1 MKRNKKLLVS
11 FLALNAILT
20 SYAQAETVQSARYER
35 MYNSIVK
42 NIEKG
47 SSNEQTYQTIQRI
60 LNQKNK
66 ELKDLYLQGDYIVK
80 PEYLEWQVFFTGF
93 YEEYNEGV
101 DNSKENAKYHSKVTG
116 YYDASGNYV
125 TTSGS
130 IRGLSGK
137 PYQPLQQP
145 KDINLGVSI
154 PLKGLTREPI
164 NLNLTG
170 VSGPSFNPIYSIP
183 NDPTKTITA
192 NVDVDTFSINIPVI
206 TIPPVPTIPS
216 FSVTVPSTGNG
227 DDSFNSLGNAS
238 TSDPGG
244 ITSFVGNYNFS
255 DGELSGVW
263 NTNGYMSSYSY
274 NNLTGTSNWRVGSD
288 SMTNATSSGTIN
300 VTGNVPALY
309 EITGADNVTL
319 GSNFKIKITSNVAT
333 GYTGTLPH
341 LIQYDPHGTR
351 STYKPFP
358 TDYYGNA
365 PTTSTIWDSYGE
377 LVNKG
382 TIEGEGNSLLMISLQ
397 MHGGNFSPTVK
408 NENIIRGLYVGG
420 GYGGNGGERHVAF
433 SFTTARNG
441 TARDGR
447 RLEFY
452 NRSTGKIEMQAR
464 ESIALNYANQSK
476 GHLSVYNEGDI
487 VLYGNSS
494 VGIKTAQATANTLT
508 TSKIVLKTPI
518 RINGDS
524 SVGVEL
530 AQVMDD
536 GYDTSANPS
545 YIANTYDKQPA

>member
-42 NIEKG
+42 NMEKG
-47 SSNEQTYQTIQRI
+47 SPNEQTYQTIQRI

-130 IRGLSGK
+130 ISGLSGK

-216 FSVTVPSTGNG
+216 FSVTVPSTGNA
-227 DDSFNSLGNAS
+227 DDSFNSR
-238 TSDPGG
+238 T
-244 ITSFVGNYNFS
+244 
-255 DGELSGVW
+255 
-263 NTNGYMSSYSY
+263 
-274 NNLTGTSNWRVGSD
+274 
-288 SMTNATSSGTIN
+288 
-300 VTGNVPALY
+300 
-309 EITGADNVTL
+309 
-319 GSNFKIKITSNVAT
+319 KISAV
-333 GYTGTLPH
+333 H
-341 LIQYDPHGTR
+341 L
-351 STYKPFP
+351 
-358 TDYYGNA
+358 
-365 PTTSTIWDSYGE
+365 
-377 LVNKG
+377 
-382 TIEGEGNSLLMISLQ
+382 
-397 MHGGNFSPTVK
+397 
-408 NENIIRGLYVGG
+408 
-420 GYGGNGGERHVAF
+420 
-433 SFTTARNG
+433 
-441 TARDGR
+441 
-447 RLEFY
+447 
-452 NRSTGKIEMQAR
+452 
-464 ESIALNYANQSK
+464 
-476 GHLSVYNEGDI
+476 
-487 VLYGNSS
+487 
-494 VGIKTAQATANTLT
+494 
-508 TSKIVLKTPI
+508 
-518 RINGDS
+518 
-524 SVGVEL
+524 
-530 AQVMDD
+530 
-536 GYDTSANPS
+536 
-545 YIANTYDKQPA
+545 